1 MWIPIEIDVGPI
13 KWRNPMVLSPEELDS
28 AEDIIFGRT
37 KPDESI
43 TYQSDEDSGAVLVD
57 LTSAIM
63 GDEGRQPASYRGFIF
78 NPNSLKYDIRL

>member
-43 TYQSDEDSGAVLVD
+43 TYQSDEDSGAVLD
-57 LTSAIM
+57 SALSVYL
-63 GDEGRQPASYRGFIF
+63 GNEESEHTSYRGYHYD
-78 NPNSLKYDIRL
+78 PNTLTYVKTG